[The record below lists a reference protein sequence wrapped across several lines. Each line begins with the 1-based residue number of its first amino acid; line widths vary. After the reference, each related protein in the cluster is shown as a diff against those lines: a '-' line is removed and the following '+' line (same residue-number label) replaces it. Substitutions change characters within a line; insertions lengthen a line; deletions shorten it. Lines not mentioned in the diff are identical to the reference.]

1 MSNQRAAK
9 THKASGMDNGA
20 DMQIYQFFKQAR
32 MALEESGNEDAAFY
46 FEQCEDW
53 IRSGKSLNTLQAI
66 FVLGYTT
73 AHAVIK
79 IAKKYI

>member
-1 MSNQRAAK
+1 VLSNQRAAK

-20 DMQIYQFFKQAR
+20 DMQIYQFFKQCR

-53 IRSGKSLNTLQAI
+53 IRSGKSLNSKSAAHI
-66 FVLGYTT
+66 LG
-73 AHAVIK
+73 V
-79 IAKKYI
+79 